1 MITGFFLGLI
11 RTAVQGIYYLLTSL
25 LSLVFTNYQSGL
37 AAITSA
43 VPMKIAAGIIEVLIG
58 WTFFTTWVALALI
71 VLPLIKLARYI
82 IGLVTKG

>member
-1 MITGFFLGLI
+1 MITAFFIGLI
-11 RTAVQGIYYLLTSL
+11 RTAVQGLYFLLTSL

-37 AAITSA
+37 ASITSS
-43 VPMKIAAGIIEVLIG
+43 VPMKIAAGIVDVLIG
-58 WTFFTTWVALALI
+58 WSFFVTWVGLGLI